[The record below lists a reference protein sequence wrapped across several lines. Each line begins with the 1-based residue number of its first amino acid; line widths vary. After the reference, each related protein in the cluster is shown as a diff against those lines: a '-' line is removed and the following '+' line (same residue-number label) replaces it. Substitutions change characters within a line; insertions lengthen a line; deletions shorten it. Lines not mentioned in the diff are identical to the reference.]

1 MKSFLTNFHAHHDQ
15 KSKDL
20 ANRTVDVIDQIFEE
34 SRVRSENHVQLYTT
48 RNLLGKNQ
56 YMEFKADINEHMMN

>member
-1 MKSFLTNFHAHHDQ
+1 VKSFLTNFHAHNDH
-15 KSKDL
+15 KGKDT
-20 ANRTVDVIDQIFEE
+20 ANRTVDVIDQIFDE
-34 SRVRSENHVQLYTT
+34 SRARSENYVQLYTT